1 MIGAT
6 TLTLAGVVSG
16 GVTLALISLV
26 VGLLAAFVVYGRW
39 RLAPLRGR
47 TRSRNVGSGHRSL

>member
-6 TLTLAGVVSG
+6 VVTVAGGQLVP
-16 GVTLALISLV
+16 ALIPVV

-39 RLAPLRGR
+39 SSFTMTPTARF
-47 TRSRNVGSGHRSL
+47 